1 MVSAAQRKIDTPPTR
16 IITGGLRRQLCASR
30 DIPQRRSLMPYGGND
45 WLALTQEPTLEPEIP
60 ICDPHHHFWDLRPD
74 RIPYQRYLLHELA
87 ADLNCGHNVRSTVF
101 IEARAMYR
109 PDGPVELR
117 PVGEIEFVQGL
128 AAASATGLY
137 GPCRAASAIV
147 GHANLNLGD
156 RVEPVL
162 EALQAASP
170 NRFRGIRHTV
180 TWDPHPE
187 IDNREKEGVLA
198 TAEFRAGAQVLA
210 RMGLSLDTGVC
221 FPQLPELTA
230 FAKAVPNLT
239 IILNHLGGLTRV
251 GPYGNRDDEVLATWR
266 NGIAAVAACPNVN
279 LKLGGIGMPRLGFD
293 WYNRTKPIG
302 SEELAMSMAPFMTY
316 CIEQFG
322 PGRCMFESNFPVDKV
337 SFSHHVLFNAF
348 KRFSKGYSASERP
361 ALFHDTAA
369 RAYRI
374 SDA

>member
-1 MVSAAQRKIDTPPTR
+1 
-16 IITGGLRRQLCASR
+16 
-30 DIPQRRSLMPYGGND
+30 MPYGGND
-45 WLALTQEPTLEPEIP
+45 WLALTQEATLEPEIP
-60 ICDPHHHFWDLRPD
+60 ICDPHHHFWDFRLERV
-74 RIPYQRYLLHELA
+74 PYQRYLLHELA
-87 ADLNCGHNVRSTVF
+87 ADVNCGHDVRSTVF
-101 IEARAMYR
+101 IEARSMYR

-117 PVGEIEFVQGL
+117 PVGEVEFVQGL
-128 AAASATGLY
+128 AAAGATGLY
-137 GPCRAASAIV
+137 GRCRAASAII
-147 GHANLNLGD
+147 GHADLKLAD

-187 IDNREKEGVLA
+187 VENREREDVLA
-198 TAEFRAGAQVLA
+198 SGDYRAGARVLS

-221 FPQLPELTA
+221 FPQLPELA
-230 FAKAVPNLT
+230 DFARALPGLT
-239 IILNHLGGLTRV
+239 IVLNHVGGLQRV
-251 GPYGNRDDEVLATWR
+251 GPFAGRDDEVMATWR
-266 NGIAAVAACPNVN
+266 RGLAAVALCPNVN

-293 WYNRTKPIG
+293 WHTRAKPIG
-302 SEELAMSMAPFMTY
+302 SEELAASMAPIISY

-322 PGRCMFESNFPVDKV
+322 PERCMFESNFPVDKV

-348 KRFSKGYSASERP
+348 KRFSKGYSAPER
-361 ALFHDTAA
+361 ASLFHDTGA